1 MKGHRIFKPG
11 EDGDE
16 ALRNSKFKTQKNR
29 KGKEKK
35 CEPSRAWRESLWKW
49 EWSPAWIPAPWVA
62 GEASEP

>member
-35 CEPSRAWRESLWKW
+35 CEPSRA
-49 EWSPAWIPAPWVA
+49 
-62 GEASEP
+62 